1 MSDTLTP
8 GFLVVHGNHPEA
20 LRALMLQWLA
30 AHPLPPLADETV
42 LVQSNGVA
50 QWLKLAMA
58 RPPRADGSG
67 GLGIAAAVK
76 MLLPSRFQWDVYRAV
91 LGPAAVPPVSP
102 FDKPLLL
109 WRLMRLLPALLAEP
123 VFAPLQRFLADDAD
137 LRKRHQL
144 AERLADLLDQYQVYR
159 ADWLAD
165 WAAGDDRIATS
176 RQGLQPVPD
185 DLRWQPRLWRAL
197 LADVAAAAEPG
208 GDVDAGTDAGTD
220 AGAAAAA
227 TSRAAVHQQFL
238 QRMADWAPARDGP
251 RPAGLPRRLVVFG
264 ISSLPQQALQVLAA
278 LARFTQVLMCVHNPC
293 EHDWSHIVAD
303 KDLLRAERQRQRR
316 RPGSEGAIADEA
328 LHLHAQPLLAAWGKQ
343 GRDFIRL
350 LDEFDGSDSAA
361 AQAHAR
367 QLLALG
373 QRIDLFEATP
383 GHSLLAQLQDDI
395 RDLRPLAETR
405 ARWPAV
411 DAARDRSIQLHIT
424 HGPQRE
430 VEVLHDQLLQA
441 MAADATLQP
450 RDVIVMVPDIAAY
463 APHVQAVFGLLPSGD
478 ARHIPYSLADQ
489 GQRGHD
495 PLLGALEKLLAL
507 PQSRLA
513 VSDVLD
519 LLEVPALRRRFAIA
533 DDQLPLLRRWLQ
545 GANIRWGLHA
555 AQRAALGLPPDQPH
569 NSWDS
574 GLQRMLLGY
583 ASGVHGAGEAWLGIE
598 PLDEIGGL
606 DAALL
611 GPLVTLLATLERH
624 WQALAE
630 PVSPNAWGE
639 RLNALLADCFDT
651 DAGPAAGPP
660 GGVPGAAA
668 KGRPTDGLTLLR
680 LQTTLQ
686 DWLAAC
692 ASAALV
698 EPLPL
703 AVVREHW
710 LAALDAG
717 GLSQPFFAGAVTF
730 ATLMPMRA
738 IPFRIVALLGMN
750 DGDYPR
756 SRVPMDF
763 DLMGAGVGGDW
774 RPGDRSRRE
783 DDRYLFLEA
792 LLSARERL
800 HISWV
805 GRSIHDQS
813 ERAPSV
819 LVAQLRDH
827 LAAGWQ
833 LAGAPADHP
842 HDHPAD
848 RPAGQALVAA
858 LSVEHPLQPFDAAYF
873 TQGGD
878 PRLSSH
884 AHEWRDGLCAVPQ
897 AAPPAGDAGN
907 PGDAG
912 NEGDP
917 GDAGSAALPPWAFEG
932 PLTLRLLAE
941 FLANPARS
949 FLRQR
954 LGVFFEA
961 DDPVGADQE
970 PFAVDALE
978 NWQLQDELIQ
988 AQLAALEAGDSREHA
1003 MQAQLQRMARRG
1015 ALPAGH
1021 FAELVQQQ
1029 LAAPMDDLFARYT
1042 EQLGLWPQTLPDALL
1057 DHLPEGLPEP
1067 LRLLDW
1073 LGQLRANAQ
1082 GQRVRLLLDSGSLIA
1097 NKRYRRDRL
1106 VAPWVAHLAAH
1117 LGAEPITTVV
1127 VSKAG
1132 TATLMP
1138 LDAASAKAAWA
1149 ALLAAWQQGLTQPL
1163 PLALRSAFEWLDKGG
1178 ADAGPDSAEAHA
1190 AARAAYEDHEPA
1202 HGLYGER
1209 EGNAYL
1215 ARAFTGFDALWAGGE
1230 FAHWA
1235 LALLAPLDAAL
1246 QRADDKP
1253 GKGRRAAAGLGADA

>member
-8 GFLVVHGNHPEA
+8 GLLVVHGNHPEA
-20 LRALMLQWLA
+20 LRTLMLQWLA
-30 AHPLPPLADETV
+30 AHPLPPLAHETV

-58 RPPRADGSG
+58 QPRRADGTG
-67 GLGIAAAVK
+67 GLGIAAAVQ

-91 LGPAAVPPVSP
+91 LGEAAVPPVSP

-165 WAAGDDRIATS
+165 WAAGQDRIATS
-176 RQGLQPVPD
+176 RLGLQPVPD

-197 LADVAAAAEPG
+197 LADVAA
-208 GDVDAGTDAGTD
+208 TDP

-227 TSRAAVHQQFL
+227 TSRAAVHQRFL
-238 QRMADWAPARDGP
+238 QRMAAWDAAVDGP
-251 RPAGLPRRLVVFG
+251 RPAGLPPRLVVFG
-264 ISSLPQQALQVLAA
+264 ISSLPQQAMEVLAA
-278 LARFTQVLMCVHNPC
+278 LARCTQVLMCVHNPC

-303 KDLLRAERQRQRR
+303 QDLLRAQHQRQRR
-316 RPGSEGAIADEA
+316 RPGSEGAIGDEA

-343 GRDFIRL
+343 GRDFIGL
-350 LDEFDGSDSAA
+350 LDAHEAPELRH
-361 AQAHAR
+361 QHAR
-367 QLLALG
+367 RLQAIG
-373 QRIDLFEATP
+373 QRIDCFDANP
-383 GHSLLAQLQDDI
+383 GDTLLRQLQDDI

-405 ARWPAV
+405 SRWPAV
-411 DAARDRSIQLHIT
+411 DAAADRSISFHIT

-441 MAADATLQP
+441 LAADATLQP

-463 APHVQAVFGLLPSGD
+463 APHVQAVFGLLHADD

-533 DDQLPLLRRWLQ
+533 DDDLPLLRRWLH

-583 ASGVHGAGEAWLGIE
+583 ASGAGEAWCGIE

-624 WQALAE
+624 WQQLGTPAPPA
-630 PVSPNAWGE
+630 AWGE
-639 RLNALLADCFDT
+639 RLDALLADCFDPGAVT
-651 DAGPAAGPP
+651 GPARGGAGS
-660 GGVPGAAA
+660 
-668 KGRPTDGLTLLR
+668 DGFTLLR
-680 LQTTLQ
+680 LQATLQ
-686 DWLAAC
+686 EWLAAC

-717 GLSQPFFAGAVTF
+717 GLAQPFFAGAVTF

-738 IPFRIVALLGMN
+738 IPFRVVALLGMN

-763 DLMGAGVGGDW
+763 DLMSAGPGGDW

-792 LLSARERL
+792 LLSTRERL

-813 ERAPSV
+813 ERPPSV

-827 LAAGWQ
+827 LAAGWR
-833 LAGAPADHP
+833 LAGAPDGE
-842 HDHPAD
+842 D
-848 RPAGQALVAA
+848 AGQALLAA
-858 LSVEHPLQPFDAAYF
+858 LTVEHRLQAFDPAYF
-873 TQGGD
+873 TEGGD
-878 PRLSSH
+878 ARLFSH
-884 AHEWRDGLCAVPQ
+884 AHEWRDGLHGALQ
-897 AAPPAGDAGN
+897 AQAPLADGAQDT
-907 PGDAG
+907 
-912 NEGDP
+912 
-917 GDAGSAALPPWAFEG
+917 ALPAWAVEG
-932 PLTLRLLAE
+932 PLTLRMLAD
-941 FLANPARS
+941 FLASPARA
-949 FLRQR
+949 FLRLR
-954 LGVFFEA
+954 LGVYFEA
-961 DDPVGADQE
+961 EDPVGADHE
-970 PFAVDALE
+970 PFAVNALE

-988 AQLAALEAGDSREHA
+988 VQKAALEAGAPREDA
-1003 MQAQLQRMARRG
+1003 MQSQLARMARRG

-1042 EQLGLWPQTLPDALL
+1042 AQLGLWPHALPDALL
-1057 DHLPEGLPEP
+1057 DHLPAGLAEP
-1067 LRLLDW
+1067 LRLVDW
-1073 LGQLRANAQ
+1073 LGPLRARDD

-1097 NKRYRRDRL
+1097 DKRYRRDRL

-1117 LGAEPITTVV
+1117 VAGEPLSTVV

-1132 TATLMP
+1132 TVTLAP
-1138 LDAASAKAAWA
+1138 LAPAAASTAWA
-1149 ALLAAWQQGLTQPL
+1149 ALLAAWQTGLTRPL
-1163 PLALRSAFEWLDKGG
+1163 PLALRSGFSWLDAGG
-1178 ADAGPDSAEAHA
+1178 AEAGADSAAAWEAA
-1190 AARAAYEDHEPA
+1190 CACYEEHDPQ
-1202 HGLYGER
+1202 HGRIGER
-1209 EGNAYL
+1209 DSSAYL
-1215 ARAFTGFDALWAGGE
+1215 ARCFARFDALWAGGE

-1235 LALLAPLDAAL
+1235 HALLAPLDAAI
-1246 QRADDKP
+1246 QRA
-1253 GKGRRAAAGLGADA
+1253 GAAEGQA

>member
-1 MSDTLTP
+1 MSDTLQP

-30 AHPLPPLADETV
+30 AHPLPPLAQETV

-58 RPPRADGSG
+58 QPRRADGSG
-67 GLGIAAAVK
+67 GLGVAAAVK

-91 LGPAAVPPVSP
+91 LGEAAVPPVSP

-109 WRLMRLLPALLAEP
+109 WRLMRLLPALLAED

-165 WAAGDDRIATS
+165 WASGEDRIATS
-176 RQGLQPVPD
+176 RHGLQPVPD

-197 LADVAAAAEPG
+197 LADVAA
-208 GDVDAGTDAGTD
+208 TDPT
-220 AGAAAAA
+220 GAAAAA

-238 QRMADWAPARDGP
+238 QRMAEWDVSRHGP
-251 RPAGLPRRLVVFG
+251 RLAGLPPRLVVFG

-303 KDLLRAERQRQRR
+303 KDLLRAERHRQRR

-350 LDEFDGSDSAA
+350 LDEFDESSAA
-361 AQAHAR
+361 DTPNAR
-367 QLLALG
+367 RLQALG
-373 QRIDLFEATP
+373 QRIDLFDATP
-383 GHSLLAQLQDDI
+383 GDTLLAQLQDDI

-405 ARWPAV
+405 ARWPVV
-411 DAARDRSIQLHIT
+411 DAQRDRSIAFHRT
-424 HGPQRE
+424 HGAQRE
-430 VEVLHDQLLQA
+430 VEVLHDQLLA
-441 MAADATLQP
+441 AFAADPTLQP

-463 APHVQAVFGLLPSGD
+463 APHVQAVFGLLRADDP
-478 ARHIPYSLADQ
+478 RHIPFSLADQ

-495 PLLGALEKLLAL
+495 PLLGALDKLLHL
-507 PQSRLA
+507 PQSRIA

-533 DDQLPLLRRWLQ
+533 DAQLPLLRRWLH

-583 ASGVHGAGEAWLGIE
+583 ASGAAEAWQGIE

-630 PVSPNAWGE
+630 PAPPSAWGE
-639 RLNALLADCFDT
+639 RLSALLADCFDT
-651 DAGPAAGPP
+651 E
-660 GGVPGAAA
+660 PGAAEGA
-668 KGRPTDGLTLLR
+668 IRNTDGLTLLR

-692 ASAALV
+692 TSAVLV

-763 DLMGAGVGGDW
+763 DLMNQAGSGGGTGGDW

-827 LAAGWQ
+827 LAAGWR
-833 LAGAPADHP
+833 LAGVPD
-842 HDHPAD
+842 DED
-848 RPAGQALVAA
+848 AGHALLDA
-858 LSVEHPLQPFDAAYF
+858 LTVEHRLQPFDPAYF
-873 TQGGD
+873 TRGGD
-878 PRLSSH
+878 ARLFSH
-884 AHEWRDGLCAVPQ
+884 AHEWRDGLHGVMQADVPQ
-897 AAPPAGDAGN
+897 ADDA
-907 PGDAG
+907 DHT
-912 NEGDP
+912 D
-917 GDAGSAALPPWAFEG
+917 DTALPPWPFDG
-932 PLTLRLLAE
+932 PLTLRTLADL
-941 FLANPARS
+941 LANPART

-954 LGVFFEA
+954 LGVYFEA

-988 AQLAALEAGDSREHA
+988 AQKAALDAGESREDA
-1003 MQAQLQRMARRG
+1003 MQAQLARMARRG

-1021 FAELVQQQ
+1021 FAGLVQQQ

-1042 EQLGLWPQTLPDALL
+1042 EQLALWPHALPDALL
-1057 DHLPEGLPEP
+1057 DHLPPGQPEP
-1067 LRLLDW
+1067 LRLVDW
-1073 LGQLRANAQ
+1073 LDRLRANDD
-1082 GQRVRLLLDSGSLIA
+1082 GQRVRLLLDSGSLVA

-1117 LGAEPITTVV
+1117 LAGEPMTTVV

-1138 LDAASAKAAWA
+1138 LSDAAAQAAWA
-1149 ALLAAWQQGLTQPL
+1149 ALLAAWQDGLRRPL
-1163 PLALRSAFEWLDKGG
+1163 PLAVRSAFAWLDEGG
-1178 ADAGPDSAEAHA
+1178 ASAGPDDAAAWE
-1190 AARAAYEDHEPA
+1190 AARACFEDGDTGSGRP
-1202 HGLYGER
+1202 GER
-1209 EGNAYL
+1209 DANAYL
-1215 ARAFTGFDALWAGGE
+1215 ARAFVNFQALWADGE
-1230 FAHWA
+1230 FAQWA

-1253 GKGRRAAAGLGADA
+1253 GKGQRAATGAAA

>member
-1 MSDTLTP
+1 MTDTLQP

-30 AHPLPPLADETV
+30 AHPLPPLAQETV

-58 RPPRADGSG
+58 QPRRADGTG

-91 LGPAAVPPVSP
+91 LGEAAVPPVSP

-109 WRLMRLLPALLAEP
+109 WRLMRLLPALLVED

-165 WAAGDDRIATS
+165 WAAGEDRIATS
-176 RQGLQPVPD
+176 RHGLQPVPD

-197 LADVAAAAEPG
+197 LADVAA
-208 GDVDAGTDAGTD
+208 TDPTGE
-220 AGAAAAA
+220 AAAA

-238 QRMADWAPARDGP
+238 QRMAEWNGP
-251 RPAGLPRRLVVFG
+251 RPAGLPQRLVVFG

-303 KDLLRAERQRQRR
+303 KDLLRAERHRQRR

-350 LDEFDGSDSAA
+350 LDEFDEGSAA
-361 AQAHAR
+361 DGDHAQR
-367 QLLALG
+367 LQALG
-373 QRIDLFEATP
+373 QRIDLFDATP
-383 GHSLLAQLQDDI
+383 GHTLLAQLQDDI

-411 DAARDRSIQLHIT
+411 DAKVDRSIAFHLT

-430 VEVLHDQLLQA
+430 VEVLHDQLLA
-441 MAADATLQP
+441 AFAADPTLQP

-463 APHVQAVFGLLPSGD
+463 APHVQAVFGLLRAD
-478 ARHIPYSLADQ
+478 DKRHIPFSLADQ

-495 PLLGALEKLLAL
+495 PLLGALEKLLHL
-507 PQSRLA
+507 PQSRIA

-533 DDQLPLLRRWLQ
+533 DEQLPLLRRWLH
-545 GANIRWGLHA
+545 GAHIRWGLHA

-583 ASGVHGAGEAWLGIE
+583 ASGAAEAWQGIE

-611 GPLVTLLATLERH
+611 GPLVSLLAALERH

-630 PVSPNAWGE
+630 PAPPSAWGA
-639 RLNALLADCFDT
+639 RLSTLLADCFDT
-651 DAGPAAGPP
+651 EA
-660 GGVPGAAA
+660 GAADGA
-668 KGRPTDGLTLLR
+668 TRQTDGLTLLR

-692 ASAALV
+692 ASAGLV

-717 GLSQPFFAGAVTF
+717 GLSQPFFAGSVTF

-763 DLMGAGVGGDW
+763 DLMNQTGTGGDW

-827 LAAGWQ
+827 LAAGWR
-833 LAGAPADHP
+833 LADAPD
-842 HDHPAD
+842 DED
-848 RPAGQALVAA
+848 AGQALLDA
-858 LSVEHPLQPFDAAYF
+858 LTVEHRLQPFDPAYF
-873 TQGGD
+873 TRGGD
-878 PRLSSH
+878 ARLFSH
-884 AHEWRDGLCAVPQ
+884 AHEWRDGLRGVMQPALPQ
-897 AAPPAGDAGN
+897 SD
-907 PGDAG
+907 DTK
-912 NEGDP
+912 
-917 GDAGSAALPPWAFEG
+917 SAALEPWPFDG
-932 PLTLRLLAE
+932 PLTLRLLADL
-941 FLANPARS
+941 LANPARA

-988 AQLAALEAGDSREHA
+988 AQKAALDAGESREEA
-1003 MQAQLQRMARRG
+1003 MRAQLARMARRG

-1029 LAAPMDDLFARYT
+1029 LAAPMADLFARYT
-1042 EQLGLWPQTLPDALL
+1042 EQLALWPHALPDALL
-1057 DHLPEGLPEP
+1057 DHLPPGQPEP
-1067 LRLLDW
+1067 LRLVDW
-1073 LGQLRANAQ
+1073 LDRLRANDD
-1082 GQRVRLLLDSGSLIA
+1082 GLRVRLLLDSGSLIA

-1117 LGAEPITTVV
+1117 LAGEPITTVV

-1132 TATLMP
+1132 TATLRP
-1138 LDAASAKAAWA
+1138 LNDADAQAAWA
-1149 ALLAAWQQGLTQPL
+1149 ALLAAWQQGLQAPL
-1163 PLALRSAFEWLDKGG
+1163 PLAVRSGFEWLDKGG
-1178 ADAGPDSAEAHA
+1178 AEEGPDSEAA
-1190 AARAAYEDHEPA
+1190 WEAARACFDDGDTGSGRP
-1202 HGLYGER
+1202 GER

-1215 ARAFTGFDALWAGGE
+1215 ARAFANFHALWAEGA
-1230 FAHWA
+1230 FAQWA
-1235 LALLAPLDAAL
+1235 QALLAPLDAAL

-1253 GKGRRAAAGLGADA
+1253 GKGQRATTGAAA